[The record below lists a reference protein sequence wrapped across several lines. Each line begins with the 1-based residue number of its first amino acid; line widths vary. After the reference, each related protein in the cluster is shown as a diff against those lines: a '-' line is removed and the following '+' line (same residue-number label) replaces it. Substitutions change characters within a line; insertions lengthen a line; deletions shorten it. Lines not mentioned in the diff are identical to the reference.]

1 VTEIIK
7 VEILPTAIWIEN
19 DMFGGRA
26 VMMQH
31 QGMDEFEYAKFGY
44 QYPYSSNSGTW
55 DAAVKMA
62 ISLGAKEP
70 VEVRHRGV
78 DWKIHTADE
87 LRSEIV
93 LMKEELVRM
102 GEPVEDKTKEQ
113 S

>member
-1 VTEIIK
+1 MSEIIK

-62 ISLGAKEP
+62 ISIGAVEP
-70 VEVRHRGV
+70 VEVRHRGS
-78 DWKIHTADE
+78 DWKMPSADE
-87 LRSEIV
+87 LRSEIA
-93 LMKEELVRM
+93 LMQKAL
-102 GEPVEDKTKEQ
+102 GLLDKNKDK